1 MEKKD
6 NQKYIVDKE
15 FALTSGSLRNK
26 ITVYVITALIV
37 ATGIYSYI
45 TLPKEAFPEV
55 ELPTVYVSTIHPGN
69 SPADIENLI
78 TREIEKEINTIQ
90 DVDNIQST
98 SVQDFSSI
106 IVEFNVGTDV
116 NQAVIDVK
124 DAIDKAKSELPS
136 DLRQDPNVIKF
147 NMSENFPIL
156 NVNLTDPS
164 RSIDEL
170 NDYAEFLEDEIEK
183 FKEVSKVEI
192 RGVDEK
198 EVKISIDPFKL
209 EARMVTFSDIENA
222 IASENITLSGGNIVA
237 DGLRRNVRVLG
248 EFTNPSE
255 IEEII
260 ISNEEGNIVYLKDVA
275 TVEFGFKDKQN
286 YARLDLNPVV
296 KLDVM
301 KRSGENLLVATDK
314 IMGLIGNSIAEGSLP
329 ESIIVTITNDQSKD
343 TREQVS
349 SLGNNIIFGVILVVT
364 VLLFFLGTRNSLFVG
379 MAIPLSMFMALM
391 ILGLLGI
398 TINTM
403 TLFALILALGM
414 LVDNGIVV
422 VENVYRLMEQ
432 GLSPMAATKR
442 GVGEVA
448 FPIISSTA
456 TTLAAFLPLAFW
468 PGMMGEFMLYLPVT
482 LIITLG
488 SSLFV
493 ALVINPVFIVTFMR
507 VDGKKEINHKKV
519 LFRSLLAIGVGAGVA
534 FGAGIIVFGNLLMLI
549 GVITLLNIYILGP
562 SSRRFQAAFLPW
574 LENMYEKVLTS
585 AVKRPMW
592 YISGAFVLLFA
603 SLGIFAV
610 SQPEVIF
617 FPENEPKY
625 VNVFVEYPVG
635 TDIEKTNDYS
645 KKIEAQVIE
654 IVKPYQSIVE
664 SVSTNVSQG
673 AADPNDPSAVGQSE
687 EPHKARITVNFI
699 ENKLRGDLKTSD
711 IMEEIREKVVLE
723 PGLALTVDK
732 DVAGPPA
739 GKPINLEVSGD
750 DLEVLVNI
758 TDDIQQQIAA
768 SGIQGIEKLKSTME
782 LGKPELIVDID
793 REKARRFGLSTNSIA
808 TEIRT
813 ALFGKEVSKYKDGE
827 DDYEINIR
835 LNKDYRYDVDALM
848 NKQITFRNQGNGK
861 LVQVP
866 ISAVAD
872 IRYSST
878 YGSIKRKDLE
888 RVVTLSSNVLA
899 GYNPTQIN
907 HMLKA
912 LMLNYDMPTGYAYAF
927 TGEQEEMAENMA
939 FLSKALAIAVFL
951 IFLIIVSQF
960 NKITAPFIIMT
971 SVLLSTIGVFLGL
984 VIFDMKFIVIMT
996 MIGIIALAGIVVNNA
1011 IVLIDFIEL
1020 TRKRRRIELEMDDDE
1035 KLPMEEVVSSI
1046 IIAGKTRLRPVLLTA
1061 ITTILGLVPLAVG
1074 LNIDFI
1080 GAFFSYNADYYVGG
1094 DNVIFWGPMSWTII
1108 FGLTFATFLT
1118 LIIVPTMYLLADK
1131 MMYRIAKWRGTLNIV
1146 DLTEK
1151 MDETKKVL
1159 A

>member
-1 MEKKD
+1 MAQENNEK
-6 NQKYIVDKE
+6 YVIDKE
-15 FALTSGSLRNK
+15 FGLTSFSLRNK
-26 ITVYVITALIV
+26 ITVYVITALII
-37 ATGIYSYI
+37 AAGIYSYI

-55 ELPTVYVSTIHPGN
+55 EMPTVYVSTFHPGN
-69 SPADIENLI
+69 SPVDIENLI
-78 TREIEKEINTIQ
+78 TREIEKEINTIE

-106 IVEFNVGTDV
+106 VVEFNVGTNV
-116 NQAVIDVK
+116 NQAVLDVK

-147 NMSENFPIL
+147 SFSENFPIL
-156 NVNLTDPS
+156 NINLTDPTKTL
-164 RSIDEL
+164 DEL

-183 FKEVSKVEI
+183 FQEVSKVEI

-198 EVKISIDPFKL
+198 EVKIKVDPFKL
-209 EARMVTFSDIENA
+209 EARKVTFNDIENA
-222 IASENITLSGGNIVA
+222 IAAENITLSGGNVVA

-248 EFTNPSE
+248 EFDDPSQM
-255 IEEII
+255 EEIV
-260 ISNEEGNIVYLKDVA
+260 ISNEDGNIVYLKDVA
-275 TVEFGFKDKQN
+275 TVEFDYKDKQN
-286 YARLDLNPVV
+286 YARLDLDPVV
-296 KLDVM
+296 KIDVM
-301 KRSGENLLVATDK
+301 KRSGQNLLIATDK
-314 IMGLIGNSIAEGSLP
+314 IMALIGESKASGQLP
-329 ESIIVTITNDQSKD
+329 ESVTVTITNDQSKD

-349 SLGNNIIFGVILVVT
+349 SLGNNIIFGVVLVVT

-391 ILGLLGI
+391 ILGMAGI

-403 TLFALILALGM
+403 TLFALIMALGM

-432 GLSPMAATKR
+432 GLSPMAATRR

-468 PGMMGEFMLYLPVT
+468 PGMMGEFMLYLPLT
-482 LIITLG
+482 LMITLG

-493 ALVINPVFIVTFMR
+493 ALVINPVFIASFMT
-507 VDGKKEINHKKV
+507 VDGKREINHKKV
-519 LFRSLLAIGVGAGVA
+519 LIRSIIAIVAGAGVA
-534 FGAGIIVFGNLLMLI
+534 FGANIIMLGNLLMLI
-549 GVITLLNIYILGP
+549 GFITLLNIYILGP
-562 SSRRFQAAFLPW
+562 SSRRFQATFLPW
-574 LENMYEKVLTS
+574 LEGIYERVLRS
-585 AVKRPMW
+585 AVRRPLL
-592 YISGAFVLLFA
+592 YLGGAFLLLII
-603 SLGIFAV
+603 SLGIFAAK
-610 SQPEVIF
+610 QPETIF
-617 FPENEPKY
+617 FPENQPKY
-625 VNVFVEYPVG
+625 VNVFVEFPVG
-635 TDIEKTNDYS
+635 TDIEVTNEFS
-645 KKIEAQVIE
+645 KQIEAQVID
-654 IVKPYQSIVE
+654 IIKPYDRIVE

-699 ENKLRGDLKTSD
+699 ENKLRGDLKTSE
-711 IMEEIREKVVLE
+711 IMEVIREKVVLE
-723 PGLALTVDK
+723 PGLTLTVDK
-732 DVAGPPA
+732 DAAGPPA
-739 GKPINLEVSGD
+739 GKPVNLEISGD
-750 DLEVLVNI
+750 DLEVLVEI
-758 TDDIQQQIAA
+758 TEDVQQRIAA
-768 SGIQGIEKLKSTME
+768 SGIQGIEKLKSTLE

-808 TEIRT
+808 NEIRT
-813 ALFGKEVSKYKDGE
+813 ALFGKEISKYKEGE
-827 DDYEINIR
+827 DDYEINLR
-835 LNKDYRYDVDALM
+835 LNQEYRYNIDALM
-848 NKQITFRNQGNGK
+848 NKQITFRNQNSGN

-866 ISAVAD
+866 ISSVAD
-872 IRYSST
+872 VRYSST
-878 YGSIKRKDLE
+878 YGSIKRKDME

-899 GYNPTQIN
+899 GFNPTQIN
-907 HMLKA
+907 DGLKA
-912 LMLNYDMPTGYAYAF
+912 LMADYDMPVGYSYAF

-960 NKITAPFIIMT
+960 NKVTAPFIIMF
-971 SVLLSTIGVFLGL
+971 SVLLSTIGVFMGL

-1020 TRKRRRIELEMDDDE
+1020 TRKRRRRELGMEEDAR
-1035 KLPMEEVVSSI
+1035 LPMDEVIKSI
-1046 IIAGKTRLRPVLLTA
+1046 IVAGKTRLRPVLLTA

-1080 GAFFSYNADYYVGG
+1080 GTFATYNADFYVGG

-1131 MMYRIAKWRGTLNIV
+1131 AMYRIAKWRGKIQV
-1146 DLTEK
+1146 IDIPQPSGDAKE
-1151 MDETKKVL
+1151 VL